1 MAHKKYT
8 HVFFDL
14 DHTLWDF
21 DTNNRLT
28 FDEILATH
36 RQMYSTIP
44 AIDAFMKVYV
54 NHNKSLWDQYKKGLI
69 EKDFLSYHRFNLT
82 LGDFG
87 ITNPELAKQIAAD
100 YIRISPT
107 KTTLMDGALEL
118 LNELKQKYKL
128 GLITNGFDEIQFVK
142 IRHAALE
149 QYFPL
154 VVTSEEAGC
163 KKPNPEIFHY
173 ALKKAGAEAS
183 SSIYIGDE
191 PETDV
196 KGAKEAGIDQVL
208 VTFGKHFDESGATH
222 TIDSLYE
229 LRNIL

>member
-1 MAHKKYT
+1 MASKKYT

-21 DTNNRLT
+21 DTNNILT
-28 FDEILATH
+28 FDEILNGH
-36 RQMYSTIP
+36 RQMHATIP
-44 AIDAFMKVYV
+44 AIDAFMKVYI

-87 ITNPELAKQIAAD
+87 IANPELAKQIAAD

-107 KTTLMDGALEL
+107 KTTLMDGALEV
-118 LNELKQKYKL
+118 LNELKLRYKL

-142 IRHAALE
+142 IRHSALE

-154 VVTSEEAGC
+154 VVTSEEAGF
-163 KKPNPEIFHY
+163 KKPNPGIFHY

-191 PETDV
+191 PDTDV
-196 KGAKEAGIDQVL
+196 SGAREAGIDQVL
-208 VTFGKHFDESGATH
+208 VTFGKHFAESGATH
-222 TIDSLYE
+222 TIESLYE